1 MTTTQLSQ
9 ATLAELPVQGP
20 EYDRSQ
26 VTAGVV
32 HFGVGGFHR
41 AHQALYIDKLMR
53 QGEAMDFGIIGMG
66 VMPIDI
72 GIRDALKSQDFLYTL
87 TRKSPDG
94 PKSTRVIGSIND
106 YLNTPEDPAHAVAVL
121 AEDAI
126 KIVSLTVTEGGY
138 NFDHVRGEFNFD
150 NPQVAAD
157 IADLKAGK
165 TE

>member
-66 VMPIDI
+66 VMPSDI
-72 GIRDALKSQDFLYTL
+72 RMRDAD
-87 TRKSPDG
+87 R
-94 PKSTRVIGSIND
+94 KSTR
-106 YLNTPEDPAHAVAVL
+106 LNSSHIEESRMPSSA
-121 AEDAI
+121 
-126 KIVSLTVTEGGY
+126 
-138 NFDHVRGEFNFD
+138 
-150 NPQVAAD
+150 
-157 IADLKAGK
+157 
-165 TE
+165 

>member
-53 QGEAMDFGIIGMG
+53 QGEAMDFGIIGMRSDEHTSELQSRG
-66 VMPIDI
+66 HLVCRLLLEKKMKY
-72 GIRDALKSQDFLYTL
+72 IRIVGMNFKRIHKS
-87 TRKSPDG
+87 
-94 PKSTRVIGSIND
+94 V
-106 YLNTPEDPAHAVAVL
+106 
-121 AEDAI
+121 
-126 KIVSLTVTEGGY
+126 VSS
-138 NFDHVRGEFNFD
+138 H
-150 NPQVAAD
+150 
-157 IADLKAGK
+157 
-165 TE
+165 